1 MTRASAPQEKPAV
14 RHRILLIED
23 DPAIAE
29 MYRLQLDLDGH
40 TVWVAADG
48 ESGLDMARTHR
59 PDIVLLD
66 VRLPRLDGFE
76 VLAALRDH
84 PDTNHLPVV
93 FLSNYGAADM
103 VRRGL
108 EMGATDYLVKSQ
120 VTPVDLSTRL
130 SAWTR

>member
-1 MTRASAPQEKPAV
+1 MPQEKV
-14 RHRILLIED
+14 DDGRRVLLIED
-23 DPAIAE
+23 DPSIAQ
-29 MYRLQLDLDGH
+29 MYRLQLELDGH

-48 ESGLDMARTHR
+48 ESGLRMARTHR

-84 PDTNHLPVV
+84 PATNQLPVV
-93 FLSNYGAADM
+93 FLSNYGAAEM

-130 SAWTR
+130 SSWIS